1 MELERGHADY
11 FFPDADVLFRL
22 RGLKT
27 MLPLLSLEE
36 GKVFE
41 ELRKQKLH
49 AKEILKSFLRIAR
62 AMQDGQEEAKLCELI
77 YEEDLPAS
85 FLLAMISSFEE
96 DKLRRM
102 RIYSGLA
109 EKYATS
115 GQMDRVMIYAQVA
128 MQEGRKLG
136 TQ

>member
-1 MELERGHADY
+1 
-11 FFPDADVLFRL
+11 
-22 RGLKT
+22 
-27 MLPLLSLEE
+27 MLPLLSIEE